1 MTSQLQNIVQWN
13 LNGFRS
19 KITQLACLITKHQPE
34 ILALQETKLPP
45 GEPYQHSTYFLL
57 RKDRNAD
64 GGGVALMIYKNISY
78 IPITL
83 NTPLEAVAATFHYQN
98 QKITI
103 CSLYI
108 PPVPPAQFPV
118 NHLKTLI
125 NSLPKPFLILGD
137 VNSKHTYWG
146 SPTSD
151 NKGKKLADII
161 DTNTL
166 HVLNNGNPTYH
177 IPSTNYF
184 SHLDTAICS
193 PEIQSKFN
201 WDTESDLYDSDHF
214 PIILTHTLTNL
225 YTETQKKW
233 KLEKTPWEKWESYS
247 SSINLPTNFYSA
259 NSACREITEHI
270 QDTADM
276 YVHKTSGKVNSKYF
290 NPWWNDECANAIK
303 ARRKALKTFNKYSTP
318 TNLINF
324 KKARAKARLVINTSK
339 RDSWRRFVTTINRFT
354 PLTTVW
360 KRIKKIDNKSYSNN
374 KIVLK
379 QNNQSITNP
388 VEIVENLCQHFSTVS
403 STNNY
408 TAEFIIYKNEQEL
421 EPIDFN
427 IQNNQPIN
435 NPFDISEFEK
445 ILDPSKNSA
454 PGEDQIPY
462 EFYKRLPRSEKQK
475 IVDFYNYLWTDHV
488 FPDQWKNA
496 HIIPIPKPGKPPNLP
511 NSFRPISLTITLC
524 KLMEKMIKNRLMNLL
539 ETTNTIVNHQFGF
552 QKGRSTLDP
561 LTQLEYAIREAQIE
575 GDFLIAVFLDIE
587 KAFDMVWA
595 YGLLKELHN
604 LGLRGNLPTFIQNF
618 LNNRTIQVKINNF
631 ISSKYNLENGLPQGS
646 ILSVVLFLIAINKM
660 FANCT
665 ETTNNLFC
673 DDGAFWCRDNDINTA
688 AVKIQN
694 TLDKLTQW
702 SKENGLKF
710 SVQKSTYIIFSTRK
724 PTNITLTLYDTN
736 LPKSN
741 QIKYLG
747 MILDSKLNWTA
758 HINKLKE
765 KSHKRLSILR
775 SVSKRKWGADRK
787 TMCTLY
793 KALIQSPIDYASFLY
808 GTASDENLD
817 TINKIQY
824 EGIRIITGALRC
836 TTRKSLEAEAFILP
850 LDLRRHFLGLSYMG
864 RSARLERSIT
874 LDIYAEHLNYQFW
887 EHRATRRGIDIP
899 WIGHAKNMLNELNLN
914 LGEIDKLHQGY
925 IYKPYEI
932 HVNFTMHTTT
942 KQNLTPIEA
951 NQQFNQMLTLYDRFI
966 PVYTDG
972 SVKDNQTSCAVVIKD
987 RNYLY
992 HLPDHTSIFTAELY
1006 AISMAIDK
1014 IKETN
1019 NNRFLICSDSLS
1031 ALQTLK
1037 SGKENS
1043 LSHKIM
1049 QKIASTNKIIELEWV
1064 PSHMDIPGN
1073 EAADQ
1078 MANEALSLENITEIP
1093 LSYNDFRS
1101 NIKRHLN
1108 TKWQE
1113 KWDNMNTPPERTTPL
1128 YPIKPVIKDWSSA
1141 NRKSR
1146 EEEIILTRL
1155 RQGSCLFTK
1164 KHLFNREPAPNCEY
1178 CQTDPPT
1185 PLSISHVM
1193 LECPKFNTERIPI
1206 IQELRK
1212 SDLPINLICLL
1223 NDEFPHEKLFNYLD
1237 KIQYTTKI

>member
-64 GGGVALMIYKNISY
+64 GGGVALMINKNISY

-151 NKGKKLADII
+151 NKGIKLADII

-214 PIILTHTLTNL
+214 PIILTHTHTNL

-454 PGEDQIPY
+454 PGED
-462 EFYKRLPRSEKQK
+462 
-475 IVDFYNYLWTDHV
+475 
-488 FPDQWKNA
+488 
-496 HIIPIPKPGKPPNLP
+496 
-511 NSFRPISLTITLC
+511 
-524 KLMEKMIKNRLMNLL
+524 
-539 ETTNTIVNHQFGF
+539 
-552 QKGRSTLDP
+552 
-561 LTQLEYAIREAQIE
+561 
-575 GDFLIAVFLDIE
+575 
-587 KAFDMVWA
+587 
-595 YGLLKELHN
+595 
-604 LGLRGNLPTFIQNF
+604 
-618 LNNRTIQVKINNF
+618 
-631 ISSKYNLENGLPQGS
+631 
-646 ILSVVLFLIAINKM
+646 
-660 FANCT
+660 
-665 ETTNNLFC
+665 
-673 DDGAFWCRDNDINTA
+673 
-688 AVKIQN
+688 
-694 TLDKLTQW
+694 
-702 SKENGLKF
+702 
-710 SVQKSTYIIFSTRK
+710 
-724 PTNITLTLYDTN
+724 
-736 LPKSN
+736 
-741 QIKYLG
+741 
-747 MILDSKLNWTA
+747 
-758 HINKLKE
+758 
-765 KSHKRLSILR
+765 
-775 SVSKRKWGADRK
+775 
-787 TMCTLY
+787 
-793 KALIQSPIDYASFLY
+793 
-808 GTASDENLD
+808 
-817 TINKIQY
+817 
-824 EGIRIITGALRC
+824 
-836 TTRKSLEAEAFILP
+836 
-850 LDLRRHFLGLSYMG
+850 
-864 RSARLERSIT
+864 
-874 LDIYAEHLNYQFW
+874 
-887 EHRATRRGIDIP
+887 
-899 WIGHAKNMLNELNLN
+899 
-914 LGEIDKLHQGY
+914 
-925 IYKPYEI
+925 
-932 HVNFTMHTTT
+932 
-942 KQNLTPIEA
+942 
-951 NQQFNQMLTLYDRFI
+951 
-966 PVYTDG
+966 
-972 SVKDNQTSCAVVIKD
+972 
-987 RNYLY
+987 
-992 HLPDHTSIFTAELY
+992 
-1006 AISMAIDK
+1006 
-1014 IKETN
+1014 
-1019 NNRFLICSDSLS
+1019 
-1031 ALQTLK
+1031 
-1037 SGKENS
+1037 
-1043 LSHKIM
+1043 
-1049 QKIASTNKIIELEWV
+1049 
-1064 PSHMDIPGN
+1064 
-1073 EAADQ
+1073 
-1078 MANEALSLENITEIP
+1078 
-1093 LSYNDFRS
+1093 
-1101 NIKRHLN
+1101 
-1108 TKWQE
+1108 
-1113 KWDNMNTPPERTTPL
+1113 
-1128 YPIKPVIKDWSSA
+1128 
-1141 NRKSR
+1141 
-1146 EEEIILTRL
+1146 
-1155 RQGSCLFTK
+1155 
-1164 KHLFNREPAPNCEY
+1164 
-1178 CQTDPPT
+1178 
-1185 PLSISHVM
+1185 
-1193 LECPKFNTERIPI
+1193 
-1206 IQELRK
+1206 
-1212 SDLPINLICLL
+1212 
-1223 NDEFPHEKLFNYLD
+1223 
-1237 KIQYTTKI
+1237 